1 MSRCTCRTASGHY
14 ALVVLPAIFL
24 TGVPGS
30 GKTAVAHEI
39 SELLWQLDEPHAVI
53 DLDELGRGVIPGGSE
68 DFNLALVVEN
78 LKSVWSNFRA
88 TGVQR
93 LVLARVVQTRAE
105 LLRLCEAVP
114 DCDVSTWRILAS
126 DEVIE
131 ERIMRREAGSAR
143 DFLLSVARRLNH
155 APDLQSLPGAIVRND
170 GRESITDVARTILA
184 GANWPCP

>member
-1 MSRCTCRTASGHY
+1 M
-14 ALVVLPAIFL
+14 VLPAIFL

-88 TGVQR
+88 TGAQPCTLGAQSMNR
-93 LVLARVVQTRAE
+93 RHLFGLTAGLLATPA
-105 LLRLCEAVP
+105 
-114 DCDVSTWRILAS
+114 IAS
-126 DEVIE
+126 
-131 ERIMRREAGSAR
+131 A
-143 DFLLSVARRLNH
+143 
-155 APDLQSLPGAIVRND
+155 QSGA
-170 GRESITDVARTILA
+170 
-184 GANWPCP
+184 WPS